1 MNKESSPQGGQEE
14 QREIVE
20 GIKAFEREQ
29 MRAWL
34 KTELHK
40 EQAKPNWRKPLAIA
54 ASIAILLSF
63 GWLTYNQQTYWTR
76 LEAKYETQMPEVV
89 LMGST
94 GQVAENK
101 AILRKAKKAQT
112 EKRWNDALEM
122 YQYIEPYPELYDDYF
137 QARYQMMLIYL
148 HQQEVEKA
156 KAIGKELLE
165 RPEKHYL
172 KEKINA
178 LLKDLKQPKF
188 LFFG

>member
-1 MNKESSPQGGQEE
+1 
-14 QREIVE
+14 
-20 GIKAFEREQ
+20 
-29 MRAWL
+29 
-34 KTELHK
+34 
-40 EQAKPNWRKPLAIA
+40 
-54 ASIAILLSF
+54 
-63 GWLTYNQQTYWTR
+63 
-76 LEAKYETQMPEVV
+76 
-89 LMGST
+89 MGST